1 MKHKCKDCAHFINT
15 LKIQGCG
22 LCYPPAKCSGNLEI
36 DCEDFITPADEEK
49 GKKSCGENINKKE
62 GTKQ

>member
-1 MKHKCKDCAHFINT
+1 MKHKCKNCGRFERG
-15 LKIQGCG
+15 KGCTT
-22 LCYPPAKCSGNLEI
+22 CYPPAKCSGELAIE
-36 DCEDFITPADEEK
+36 CEDFITPADEEK